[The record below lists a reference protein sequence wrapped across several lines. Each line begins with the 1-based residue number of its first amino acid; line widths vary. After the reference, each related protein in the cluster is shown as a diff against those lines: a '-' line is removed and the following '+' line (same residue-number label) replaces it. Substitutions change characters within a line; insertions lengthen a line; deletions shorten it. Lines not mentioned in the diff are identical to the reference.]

1 MGVSPSKIDGLSPS
15 SIKNRSASVDQS
27 SIIYTGPKIVFGRNI
42 LPKLLNEPA
51 TIGSFNDYKKQV
63 SHHKLNERLY
73 SAQVQKIKVA
83 KFPDPVDPNQNVG
96 RVSKVVSAESNSDKI
111 PYFKLFQCRNIVIHK
126 MDYCDVVTQLINI
139 LIMVFN
145 KTDTLILNEEMA

>member
-1 MGVSPSKIDGLSPS
+1 M
-15 SIKNRSASVDQS
+15 
-27 SIIYTGPKIVFGRNI
+27 
-42 LPKLLNEPA
+42 
-51 TIGSFNDYKKQV
+51 
-63 SHHKLNERLY
+63 
-73 SAQVQKIKVA
+73 QKIKVA

-96 RVSKVVSAESNSDKI
+96 RVSKVVSAEPNSDKI